1 MTTMQLTPPL
11 SRPQFKTLVNS
22 ALTKAGKASKLKSTL
37 SHNDNC
43 GARTYSL
50 TRLYLTPTEK
60 WCTTKKTLILIVIF
74 SLRKFQVHTF
84 ESYEEQGTNQMRKF
98 KLSKIHTFES
108 YERAKATQRGSA
120 VLMLGTI
127 LRSLSNSEHDN
138 TPQWDNQ
145 TRWDFD
151 YQSSRIRWKPE
162 QWRRW
167 VSA

>member
-1 MTTMQLTPPL
+1 M
-11 SRPQFKTLVNS
+11 
-22 ALTKAGKASKLKSTL
+22 
-37 SHNDNC
+37 
-43 GARTYSL
+43 
-50 TRLYLTPTEK
+50 
-60 WCTTKKTLILIVIF
+60 IF

-145 TRWDFD
+145 QDEILIIKVVELGENLSND
-151 YQSSRIRWKPE
+151 
-162 QWRRW
+162 
-167 VSA
+167 AGG